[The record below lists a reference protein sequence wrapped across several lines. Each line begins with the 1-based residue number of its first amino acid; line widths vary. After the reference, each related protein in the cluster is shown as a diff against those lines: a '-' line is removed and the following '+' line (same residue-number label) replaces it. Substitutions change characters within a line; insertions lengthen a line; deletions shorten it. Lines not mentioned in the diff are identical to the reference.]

1 MSVQLIIADYS
12 QKSFVVFGEE
22 TKMYKE
28 DFKRIGGKWNQNL
41 TLNNTS
47 IKGWIF
53 SHKKKADIENFL
65 EGLRKPPFAD
75 IVAPPAEIPKM
86 AVQMCDKATQ
96 TEPQEEDEGLLD
108 EAFHSMMMIGDESES
123 ESEYDRITNKWLAEN
138 LARIPNLPEKRVVI
152 NTASTAPKL
161 DNTYFQCKCGI
172 RVLRKN
178 RFRHFASTSHKQVM
192 EGVTSDEL
200 D

>member
-12 QKSFVVFGEE
+12 QKSFVIFGEE
-22 TKMYKE
+22 TKKYKE

-108 EAFHSMMMIGDESES
+108 QAFHDLLVE
-123 ESEYDRITNKWLAEN
+123 DHPA
-138 LARIPNLPEKRVVI
+138 V
-152 NTASTAPKL
+152 PKL
-161 DNTYFQCKCGI
+161 DNTYFQCKCGV

>member
-12 QKSFVVFGEE
+12 EKSFVVFGED
-22 TKMYKE
+22 TKKYKE
-28 DFKRIGGKWNQNL
+28 DFKSRGGLWNKNL

-53 SHKKKADIENFL
+53 SHKKRADIENFF

-75 IVAPPAEIPKM
+75 IVPPTADIPKI
-86 AVQMCDKATQ
+86 AALMCDKATQ
-96 TEPQEEDEGLLD
+96 TDLEDKSD
-108 EAFHSMMMIGDESES
+108 QD
-123 ESEYDRITNKWLAEN
+123 EYDRITNNWLSEN
-138 LARIPNLPEKRVVI
+138 LAKMPNLPEKKVVI
-152 NTASTAPKL
+152 TKAAPKL
-161 DNTYFQCKCGI
+161 DNTYFLCECGV

-178 RFRHFASTSHKQVM
+178 KFRHLTCASHKQIIKLK
-192 EGVTSDEL
+192 EGVTSDKL